1 MLSQIKS
8 GICGVF
14 AFNWKKTKK
23 KTQLDQDLD
32 WNDKG
37 PSQNFTSNNMRFSD
51 DFGGIE
57 VN

>member
-1 MLSQIKS
+1 MEFVEYLPLIEK
-8 GICGVF
+8 
-14 AFNWKKTKK
+14 KKTKK
-23 KTQLDQDLD
+23 NQLDQDLD